1 MDRKRCRIQ
10 RFASWSLN
18 QFPETYRLP
27 TQKLTKLENDS
38 SFRNF
43 LSYQKTN
50 PELNLVTKELSYESR
65 SLELSLLVTEKWVRL
80 FSPRG
85 SDRKQIWAS
94 SNSREPLL
102 VLLLGCR
109 WNKIAGRLSF
119 RWLSISC
126 YCLET
131 LYLRMWLQILPADYK
146 GPLQRFFLKGLLSL
160 SN

>member
-1 MDRKRCRIQ
+1 MDRKRCRTQ

-18 QFPETYRLP
+18 QFPETYPLP
-27 TQKLTKLENDS
+27 TQKLAKLENDS
-38 SFRNF
+38 PFRNF

-119 RWLSISC
+119 RWLYLAIVWS
-126 YCLET
+126 LENLECDYKFWT
-131 LYLRMWLQILPADYK
+131 ADYK
-146 GPLQRFFLKGLLSL
+146 GPQQRFFIKGLLSQ